1 MSALEV
7 VSLIAMVIVT
17 AGGAVYAVQWVK
29 SSGWSDRLKWWVSLV
44 ICGVFGLASSW
55 LAGDV
60 MALWSNFGG
69 WTSAEVYTYAAAVI
83 VVAKGFYHTVVK
95 PRAVAEE

>member
-60 MALWSNFGG
+60 LELWNGWGG
-69 WTSAEVYTYAAAVI
+69 LTSAQAYAYAASVV
-83 VVAKGFYHTVVK
+83 VVAKAFYHSYVK
-95 PRAVAEE
+95 PKAAKPS